1 MHVRSA
7 GDAVR
12 RKRRACMEE
21 TRCKHFSH
29 GAFLMAVLYPGLTRG
44 WHIACR
50 QCFKGE
56 KTGPALIR
64 PTRDIRI
71 FAAESR
77 LILYW
82 IMCGIVGYMGNRD
95 AYPVLVK
102 GLKRLEYRGYDSAG
116 VALINKKG
124 TLNVYKTKGK
134 VSDLEAFVFQK
145 DISGTVGIAHT
156 RWATHGEPC
165 QVNAHPHYSSSER
178 LALIHNG
185 IIENYATL
193 KEKLQRKG
201 VVFKSSTDTEVL
213 VQLIEFFQVSNH
225 IDLLSAVQLALH
237 EVIGAYAIAVLDRD
251 NPNEIVAAR
260 KSSPLVVGIGTDEF
274 FLASDVTP
282 IVEYTEKVVYLHDGE
297 IAVIRR
303 GEALEV
309 VDLDNVLQKPEIR
322 TVAMNLGQ
330 LEKGGYPHFMLKEI
344 FEQPDCIN
352 DCMRGRVNVDGNR
365 VVLSAVI
372 DHKERLLKARRFVIV
387 ACGTSWHAGLIGKQ
401 LIESFCRIP
410 VEVEYASEYRYR
422 DPVVHEDD
430 VVIAISQSGETADTL
445 AAIELAKE
453 KGAFIYGICNA
464 VGSSIPRITDTG
476 SYIHVGPEI
485 GVASTKAFT
494 GQVTVL
500 IMLALALAKEK
511 GSMTDEKYL
520 EVIQELAAIPAKIK
534 KILTSNP
541 KIAELSRIFTYA
553 HNFLYLGRGYSF
565 PVALEGALKLK
576 EISYIHAEGYPAAE
590 MKHGPIALID
600 AEMPVIVVATHNA
613 MYEKIMS
620 NIQEIKARKGK
631 VIALVTE
638 GDTVIS
644 RLVDDC
650 IELPETLE
658 CLEPLVATIPLQLFA
673 YHVAICKGKDV
684 DQPRNLAKS
693 VTVE

>member
-1 MHVRSA
+1 M
-7 GDAVR
+7 
-12 RKRRACMEE
+12 C
-21 TRCKHFSH
+21 
-29 GAFLMAVLYPGLTRG
+29 
-44 WHIACR
+44 
-50 QCFKGE
+50 
-56 KTGPALIR
+56 IR
-64 PTRDIRI
+64 D
-71 FAAESR
+71 S
-77 LILYW
+77 
-82 IMCGIVGYMGNRD
+82 
-95 AYPVLVK
+95 AYPVLIK

-116 VALINKKG
+116 VALIDKKRR
-124 TLNVYKTKGK
+124 LNVYKTKGK
-134 VSDLEAFVFQK
+134 VSDLEAFVSQK
-145 DISGTVGIAHT
+145 DVSGTIGIAHT

-165 QVNAHPHYSSSER
+165 QANAHPHFSSSEN

-193 KEKLQRKG
+193 KEKLQKKG
-201 VVFKSSTDTEVL
+201 FIFKSSTDTEVL
-213 VQLIEFFQVSNH
+213 VQLIEFFQLSNH
-225 IDLLSAVQLALH
+225 LDLLTAVQLALH
-237 EVIGAYAIAVLDRD
+237 EVIGAYAIAVLDKN
-251 NPNEIVAAR
+251 NPDEIITAR
-260 KSSPLVVGIGTDEF
+260 KSSPLVVGIGKDEF
-274 FLASDVTP
+274 FLASDATP
-282 IVEYTEKVVYLHDGE
+282 IVEYTDKVVYLQDGE

-303 GEALEV
+303 DKALEV
-309 VDLDNVLQKPEIR
+309 VNLDNVLQNPEVR
-322 TVAMNLGQ
+322 TVEMNLGQ

-352 DCMRGRVNVDGNR
+352 DCMRGRINADGDK

-410 VEVEYASEYRYR
+410 VEVEYASEFRYR
-422 DPVVHEDD
+422 DPVIHEDD

-500 IMLALALAKEK
+500 TMLALTLAKEK

-520 EVIQELAAIPAKIK
+520 EVIRELTVIPAKIK
-534 KILTSNP
+534 KILISNP

-600 AEMPVIVVATHNA
+600 AEMPVVVVATHNA

-644 RLVDDC
+644 KLADDC

-658 CLEPLVATIPLQLFA
+658 CLEPLIATIPLQLLA
-673 YHVAICKGKDV
+673 YHVAICKGKNV